1 MIEGTTESGFEFEI
15 DDDVLDDYELLE
27 ALCQIDEGDT
37 SKTIKMVDMLLGEE
51 QKEKLKEHVR
61 AGGKRVSAKKLISEV
76 MGIFNAIKEG
86 KNS

>member
-1 MIEGTTESGFEFEI
+1 MIKGRTESGFEFELE
-15 DDDVLDDYELLE
+15 DEVLDDYELLE
-27 ALCQIDEGDT
+27 SLCQIDNGDT
-37 SKTIKMVDMLLGEE
+37 SKTIKMIDMLLGED

-76 MGIFNAIKEG
+76 MGIFNAVQEG